1 MFKCLFLF
9 WIKHDYS
16 GETLNY
22 YLLLVKLP
30 QQLFKAYNYN
40 VFNNLIFS
48 IIGHISFLFGAVQS
62 CLYTIFNC
70 NDNINSLID

>member
-1 MFKCLFLF
+1 M
-9 WIKHDYS
+9 IH
-16 GETLNY
+16 

-30 QQLFKAYNYN
+30 PQLFKAYNYN
-40 VFNNLIFS
+40 VFDNP

-62 CLYTIFNC
+62 SLCTLFNC